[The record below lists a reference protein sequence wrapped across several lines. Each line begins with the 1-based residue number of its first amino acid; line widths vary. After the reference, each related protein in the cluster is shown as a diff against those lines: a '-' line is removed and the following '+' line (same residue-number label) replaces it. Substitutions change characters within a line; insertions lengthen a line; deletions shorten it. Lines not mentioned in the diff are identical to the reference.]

1 MLRRGWSHSWSSR
14 GPTISHSHPGIKR
27 SLVNQTLLSWNLGC
41 RDLARARSSSCRS
54 CTSGF
59 LSLGLTLGVLQ
70 GGAVSAGL
78 GHGPHALDTTGRL
91 QQEGD
96 HLGHR
101 GGGGVKTPT
110 REGRLIQETLR
121 PYLLVV
127 VGSQQQQQREGESD
141 VGTLGHVLVR
151 HFPLLGRTTMWDQ
164 NQALIHV

>member
-1 MLRRGWSHSWSSR
+1 MRWWQRVLRRGWSHSWSSR

-101 GGGGVKTPT
+101 GGGLRHQP
-110 REGRLIQETLR
+110 GRA
-121 PYLLVV
+121 
-127 VGSQQQQQREGESD
+127 GSSRRHSD
-141 VGTLGHVLVR
+141 RTFSWLYAASSSSSVR
-151 HFPLLGRTTMWDQ
+151 GRAM
-164 NQALIHV
+164 